1 MKFLKVPYAEK
12 DEAKALGA
20 RWNQD
25 RKAWYVPD
33 GVADAPFARW
43 LTPGQEAPPVKEKA
57 AKVDTY
63 SGKPVV
69 GKEYFALEHDCSP
82 FGACAQCAPVL
93 AKAGWSAA
101 NQAVRTMLASMPAR

>member
-43 LTPGQEAPPVKEKA
+43 ITAGQEVPAIKEKA

-63 SGKPVV
+63 SGKPVS
-69 GKEYFALEHDCSP
+69 GKQYFEMEHDCSP
-82 FGACAQCAPVL
+82 FGVCAQCAPL
-93 AKAGWSAA
+93 LSKAGWSEA
-101 NQAVRTMLASMPAR
+101 NDAVRRMLAALPAR